1 MIKTEYWI
9 KAANFVLYIWLFL
22 IFILFLHTKLK
33 KELCL
38 NYQIQIMYSVKEFW
52 GKTIF
57 LLILVL
63 MSPSV
68 YANPTDN
75 IEQLFQSLD
84 DAIVHSEDYVKVREG
99 RIRDWEQKLKGAK
112 KVSAK
117 YDASFALF
125 EEYRSYKNDMAIKYI
140 NQCMELA
147 IAMGDK
153 QKEENAKSLLAFQES
168 TTGKYA
174 ESYDL
179 LKSVNISN
187 LDAKGK
193 RNYLWACLHL
203 YGEIAYYCNV
213 PSLKKYYTEKHN
225 AYQAAIDS
233 TFSHDDD
240 FFLQAQE
247 VKAQNAGK
255 LKEALRLNDKRL
267 AMTTPG
273 THQYAIVQ
281 FYRAMTYNKF
291 GDEEQF
297 IRCLLRSAICDVQLA
312 VMDQGSLWEL
322 ANLLNAKPSERQR
335 SHEYINFAWQSAAV
349 FNTPI
354 RSRQIMPV
362 LTQIEN
368 NYQKELASSNKHL
381 KLMVTLSVLL
391 IIIVMLLLYYVNKQ
405 RKRIA
410 VAHRKQKD
418 TNHALLL
425 ANKNLNSV
433 IEQLNKANSNLNEAN
448 NRLNELNHSLNESN
462 KMKEV
467 YIGRFLRLCAIYV
480 DKIETLRKRVVKLV
494 KAREFTK
501 LLEQMQTGEAY
512 MGELYMYFDSTFL
525 KLFPSFVEEF
535 NALLKPEE
543 RIVLEDE
550 NSLSTTLRIFALIRL
565 GIEDSSKIAEFL
577 HYSVN
582 TIYNYRAKIK
592 NSAICDREEFE
603 QRVKLIGMK

>member
-1 MIKTEYWI
+1 MYRI
-9 KAANFVLYIWLFL
+9 N
-22 IFILFLHTKLK
+22 
-33 KELCL
+33 EL
-38 NYQIQIMYSVKEFW
+38 W
-52 GKTIF
+52 GKAFFF
-57 LLILVL
+57 LLLVL
-63 MSPSV
+63 MPLSLS
-68 YANPTDN
+68 AKTADN
-75 IEQLFQSLD
+75 IEQLLQSLD
-84 DAIVHSEDYVKVREG
+84 NAIAHSADYVKVREA
-99 RIRDWEQKLKGAK
+99 RIRDWEQKLKAARRL
-112 KVSAK
+112 SSK
-117 YDASFALF
+117 YDACFALF
-125 EEYRSYKNDMAIKYI
+125 EEYRSYKNDIALKYI

-147 IAMGDK
+147 VRMGDK
-153 QKEENAKSLLAFQES
+153 KNEENAKALLAFQES
-168 TTGKYA
+168 TTGDYA

-179 LKSVNISN
+179 LKSVNIAD
-187 LDAKGK
+187 LDAEGR
-193 RNYLWACLHL
+193 RNYLWACQHL
-203 YGEIAYYCNV
+203 YGEMAYYSNV
-213 PSLKKYYTEKHN
+213 PSLKKYYTGKYN

-240 FFLQAQE
+240 FYLQMQE
-247 VKAQNAGK
+247 GKERDAGNM
-255 LKEALRLNDKRL
+255 KEALRLSDKRL
-267 AMTTPG
+267 AKTQPG
-273 THQYAIVQ
+273 THMYAIVQ
-281 FYRAMTYNKF
+281 FYRGLTYNKF

-322 ANLLNAKPSERQR
+322 ANLLNAKLGEQKR
-335 SHEYINFAWQSAAV
+335 SHEYIKFAWQSATV

-362 LTQIEN
+362 LTQIEDS
-368 NYQKELASSNKHL
+368 YQRELASSNKNL
-381 KLMVTLSVLL
+381 KIMVAWSVLL
-391 IIIVMLLLYYVNKQ
+391 IIVVVLLLYYVNKQ

-410 VAHRKQKD
+410 VAHNKQKD
-418 TNHALLL
+418 TNHALQL

-433 IEQLNKANSNLNEAN
+433 IEQLNLANSNLNEAN
-448 NRLNELNHSLNESN
+448 DRLNEMNHSLNESN

-480 DKIETLRKRVVKLV
+480 DKIETMRKRVVKLV

-512 MGELYMYFDSTFL
+512 MGELYKYFDSTFL
-525 KLFPSFVEEF
+525 NLFPSFVDEF
-535 NALLKPEE
+535 NALLKPED
-543 RIVLEDE
+543 RIILEDK

-603 QRVKLIGMK
+603 QQVKLIGMK

>member
-1 MIKTEYWI
+1 MDSINELWRKT
-9 KAANFVLYIWLFL
+9 LF
-22 IFILFLHTKLK
+22 FMF
-33 KELCL
+33 
-38 NYQIQIMYSVKEFW
+38 
-52 GKTIF
+52 
-57 LLILVL
+57 LVL
-63 MSPSV
+63 LSTSV
-68 YANPTDN
+68 FANPTDN

-84 DAIVHSEDYVKVREG
+84 DAIVHSPDYVKVRED
-99 RIRDWEQKLKGAK
+99 RIYNLEQKLKVAK
-112 KVSAK
+112 KVSEK
-117 YDASFALF
+117 YNTCFVLF
-125 EEYRSYKNDMAIKYI
+125 EEFRSYKNDIAIKYI
-140 NQCMELA
+140 NQCVELA
-147 IAMGDK
+147 IKMGDK

-168 TTGKYA
+168 TTGNFA

-179 LKSVNISN
+179 LKSVNPSN
-187 LDAKGK
+187 LDSEGQ

-203 YGEIAYYCNV
+203 YGEMAYYCNV

-225 AYQAAIDS
+225 AYQTAIDS

-240 FFLQAQE
+240 LYMQMQE
-247 VKAQNAGK
+247 SKARDAGNM
-255 LKEALRLNDKRL
+255 KEALRLSDKRL
-267 AMTTPG
+267 AMTKPG

-281 FYRAMTYNKF
+281 FYRGLTYNMF
-291 GDEEQF
+291 GDKEQF
-297 IRCLLRSAICDVQLA
+297 LRCLLRSAICDVQLA

-322 ANLLNAKPSERQR
+322 ANLLNAKPGEQKR
-335 SHEYINFAWQSAAV
+335 SHEYIKFAWQSATV
-349 FNTPI
+349 LNTPI

-362 LTQIEN
+362 LTQIEDR
-368 NYQKELASSNKHL
+368 YQKELASSNKRL
-381 KLMVTLSVLL
+381 KIMVAWSVLL
-391 IIIVMLLLYYVNKQ
+391 IIVVVLLLCYVNKQ

-410 VAHRKQKD
+410 VAHHKQKD
-418 TNHALLL
+418 TNHALQL

-433 IEQLNKANSNLNEAN
+433 IEQLNLANSSINEAN
-448 NRLNELNHSLNESN
+448 DRLNEMNHFLNESN

-480 DKIETLRKRVVKLV
+480 DKIETMRKRVVKLV

-501 LLEQMQTGEAY
+501 LLGQMQTGEAY
-512 MGELYMYFDSTFL
+512 MGELYKYFDSTFL
-525 KLFPSFVEEF
+525 NLFPSFVEEF

-543 RIVLEDE
+543 RIILEDD

-603 QRVKLIGMK
+603 QRVKMIGMK